1 MNARA
6 IFEGD
11 DAAKTRAYYAA
22 LERRGPIGEFAANL
36 MRAQKASTRA
46 KRYRGGISG
55 VGSFSDLA
63 YQKKSESLIR
73 LCEWLLSNPLEVGV
87 KPGAWLSY
95 AGELLSCGESV
106 SLQHPP
112 LSLRWGWK
120 IDPNQPYA
128 KWVLYIDLPH
138 GQVSFHSTERFGGP
152 DYPAEFDGA
161 HASADRIIS
170 FCNFVFLNPPQGQ
183 LPLPQQLPL

>member
-1 MNARA
+1 LNARE

-11 DAAKTRAYYAA
+11 DAAKTRAYYSA

-46 KRYRGGISG
+46 KHYRGGISG

-63 YQKKSESLIR
+63 YQRKSECLIK
-73 LCEWLLSNPLEVGV
+73 LCDWLLTNPLHLGV
-87 KPGAWLSY
+87 LYGGDRLT
-95 AGELLSCGESV
+95 
-106 SLQHPP
+106 
-112 LSLRWGWK
+112 LRWGWK
-120 IDPNQPYA
+120 IDALQRYA

-152 DYPAEFDGA
+152 DYPAEYDGTR
-161 HASADRIIS
+161 ASAERIIA
-170 FCNFVFLNPPQGQ
+170 FCNFVFYNPPQGQ
-183 LPLPQQLPL
+183 LPQQQQLPL

>member
-1 MNARA
+1 VRAREV
-6 IFEGD
+6 FDGD

-22 LERRGPIGEFAANL
+22 IERRGAIGEFAANL

-63 YQKKSESLIR
+63 YQRKGECLTR
-73 LCEWLLSNPLEVGV
+73 LCDSLL
-87 KPGAWLSY
+87 KPELRGF
-95 AGELLSCGESV
+95 AGEPV
-106 SLQHPP
+106 
-112 LSLRWGWK
+112 RWGWK
-120 IDPNQPYA
+120 VDPTQPFA
-128 KWVLYIDLPH
+128 KWVLYVDLPN

-161 HASADRIIS
+161 HASAERIIA
-170 FCNFVFLNPPQGQ
+170 FCDFVFMNPPQGQ

>member
-1 MNARA
+1 LNARA

-11 DAAKTRAYYAA
+11 DAAKTRAYYTA

-46 KRYRGGISG
+46 KKYRGGISG

-63 YQKKSESLIR
+63 YQKKAESLTR
-73 LCEWLLSNPLEVGV
+73 LCNSLLEHGAGNGIVGGAFP
-87 KPGAWLSY
+87 PGAILN
-95 AGELLSCGESV
+95 
-106 SLQHPP
+106 
-112 LSLRWGWK
+112 LRWGWK
-120 IDPNQPYA
+120 VDPSPINPHA
-128 KWVLYIDLPH
+128 KWVLYVDLPH

-161 HASADRIIS
+161 HASADRIIR
-170 FCNFVFLNPPQGQ
+170 FCDFVFMNPPQGQ

>member
-1 MNARA
+1 M
-6 IFEGD
+6 
-11 DAAKTRAYYAA
+11 TRAYYAA

-63 YQKKSESLIR
+63 YQKKGQSLIR
-73 LCEWLLSNPLEVGV
+73 LCDSLLKHGPALR
-87 KPGAWLSY
+87 Y
-95 AGELLSCGESV
+95 AGDTETI
-106 SLQHPP
+106 
-112 LSLRWGWK
+112 RWGWK
-120 IDPNQPYA
+120 IDPLQPHA
-128 KWVLYIDLPH
+128 KWVLYIDLPL

-161 HASADRIIS
+161 HVSAARIIA
-170 FCNFVFLNPPQGQ
+170 FCDFVFMNPPQGQ
-183 LPLPQQLPL
+183 LPLPQQFAL

>member
-1 MNARA
+1 MNART
-6 IFEGD
+6 IFDGD
-11 DAAKTRAYYAA
+11 DAAKTRAYYCA
-22 LERRGPIGEFAANL
+22 LERRGAIGEFAANL

-63 YQKKSESLIR
+63 YERKAECLIR
-73 LCEWLLSNPLEVGV
+73 LCDSLL
-87 KPGAWLSY
+87 KHA
-95 AGELLSCGESV
+95 AGGSWGWRDT
-106 SLQHPP
+106 
-112 LSLRWGWK
+112 LRWGWK
-120 IDPNQPYA
+120 IDPRPRDPRA
-128 KWVLYIDLPH
+128 KWVLYVDLPS

-161 HASADRIIS
+161 HASAERIIS
-170 FCNFVFLNPPQGQ
+170 FCDFVFMNPPQGQ

>member
-1 MNARA
+1 VNARI
-6 IFEGD
+6 IFDGD

-22 LERRGPIGEFAANL
+22 LERRGAIGEFAANL

-63 YQKKSESLIR
+63 YERKAECLIR
-73 LCEWLLSNPLEVGV
+73 LCDSLLKGD
-87 KPGAWLSY
+87 GQ
-95 AGELLSCGESV
+95 LLYDHRGPRWFQGNCET
-106 SLQHPP
+106 
-112 LSLRWGWK
+112 LRWGWK
-120 IDPNQPYA
+120 IDPRPRDPRA

-161 HASADRIIS
+161 HASAERIIS
-170 FCNFVFLNPPQGQ
+170 FCDFVFMNPPQGQ